1 VRLGALSPLKVIS
14 GQELRDTVSALGL
27 TAYDVEDM
35 NLMLNFLAD
44 FIQLEFP
51 HAVE

>member
-1 VRLGALSPLKVIS
+1 MKLVLFSIW
-14 GQELRDTVSALGL
+14 
-27 TAYDVEDM
+27 EDM

-51 HAVE
+51 HAVEVRTIDR